1 MTETQYI
8 TLAVPKLKT
17 VWFRVALISQRSTV
31 SVSESAG
38 SQRYVPLFPAS
49 RVFLRSKAHVDH
61 MNFRRCYTFF
71 AVFNSQDMMDDICQ
85 EQFLELSYLNGVPE
99 PSRGR
104 GVPVRG
110 RGAAPPPP
118 PVPR

>member
-1 MTETQYI
+1 MW
-8 TLAVPKLKT
+8 AFK
-17 VWFRVALISQRSTV
+17 
-31 SVSESAG
+31 SVLSIQG
-38 SQRYVPLFPAS
+38 SCGLDDFPAKG
-49 RVFLRSKAHVDH
+49 RDGATFLLIIFHL
-61 MNFRRCYTFF
+61 
-71 AVFNSQDMMDDICQ
+71 QDMMDDICQ

>member
-1 MTETQYI
+1 MGWT
-8 TLAVPKLKT
+8 A
-17 VWFRVALISQRSTV
+17 SQQKVEMWPSN
-31 SVSESAG
+31 
-38 SQRYVPLFPAS
+38 PFIFHL
-49 RVFLRSKAHVDH
+49 
-61 MNFRRCYTFF
+61 
-71 AVFNSQDMMDDICQ
+71 QDMMDDICQ